1 MAKSILTFDDMACKG
16 CLLCV
21 DACPPKILKLELS
34 RVNAKGYNPV
44 FCTDIEKCTACAIC
58 ARICPDSVIKVE
70 RVVNE
75 DSTANIEGSEVA
87 KA

>member
-1 MAKSILTFDDMACKG
+1 MAKSILTFDDIACKG

-21 DACPPKILKLELS
+21 DACPPKILVLDTS

-44 FCTDIEKCTACAIC
+44 FCSITGKCTACAIC

-70 RVVNE
+70 RE
-75 DSTANIEGSEVA
+75 EAS
-87 KA
+87 K